1 MNKPYFISKN
11 NLIRIMNL
19 KDINIWNYT
28 YKEHMKWLE
37 SENVKNTFYYIV
49 IELYKELNNYMIKF
63 IKNDDNNYYIQY
75 KLIQV
80 FPKNIE
86 EINKIFIKP
95 KTKLSLEKYFNELGY
110 KFLVSNHFGDGD
122 CISIHF

>member
-37 SENVKNTFYYIV
+37 ENNVRNTFYYV
-49 IELYKELNNYMIKF
+49 VVEMYKELNNYMIKF
-63 IKNDDNNYYIQY
+63 IENDIYCTQC
-75 KLIQV
+75 KLIHV
-80 FPKNIE
+80 FPNKIK
-86 EINKIFIKP
+86 EINKMFIKP
-95 KTKLSLEKYFNELGY
+95 KTKLSLEIFFNELGY

-122 CISIHF
+122 SLSIHF